1 MAKIHRSKNN
11 IQIFH
16 LILFIYTTDIKG
28 IKFILEFTT
37 SKKGV
42 RKLLGDGYIYLFK
55 KKLENK
61 FSCCEC
67 ELQRGERCCAS
78 VKLDVNNTFL
88 EERIKRNYPPSN
100 ERKEVVKVKVNIKR
114 HATKALDP
122 AKKIIATEA
131 GVMLEEAT
139 VNTQKNI

>member
-1 MAKIHRSKNN
+1 M
-11 IQIFH
+11 
-16 LILFIYTTDIKG
+16 
-28 IKFILEFTT
+28 EFTT
-37 SKKGV
+37 SKRGV
-42 RKLLGDGYIYLFK
+42 RKLLGDGYIYVFK

-78 VKLDVNNTFL
+78 VKLDVNNAFL
-88 EERIKRNYPPSN
+88 EERIKRNYPASN

-131 GVMLEEAT
+131 GVMLEDAA